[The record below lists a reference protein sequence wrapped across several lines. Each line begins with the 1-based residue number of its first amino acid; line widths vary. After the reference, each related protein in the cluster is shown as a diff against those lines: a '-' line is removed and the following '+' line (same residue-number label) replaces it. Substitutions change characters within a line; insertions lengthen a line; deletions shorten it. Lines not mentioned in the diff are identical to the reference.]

1 VSRVVKGAPAPAGR
15 AVPVGGDGVAIG
27 LLGCGTVGGAVVRLL
42 RANGEEILRRTGATL
57 RVARVA
63 VAHPERPRDLTF
75 EPGVLTG
82 DAAAVAADPAVDVVV
97 EVMGG
102 LEPARTLLLD
112 AIAHGKHV
120 VTANKQLIARHG
132 PELFAAAGRAGVD
145 LRLEA
150 SVGAGVPVIQ
160 MVKESL
166 AANRILELTG
176 ILNGTTNYILTKMAE
191 DGSEFGAALA
201 DAQRRGF
208 AEADPTDDV
217 EGHDAA
223 AKLAI
228 LATIAFHTPVHAD
241 QVYREGIARVSAQ
254 DIEYAAELGYAVK
267 LLAIAREHDGRVEAR
282 VHPAFLPRAHPL
294 AAIRNE
300 LNAVFV
306 RGDRAGEVMIVGRGA
321 GGDPTASAVVADL
334 VDVARNHRRGGHG
347 RVGWEAIEPRPLRP
361 MEDVETPFYL
371 LLHVSDRPGVFAR
384 IATVFGEE
392 GVSISAISQKSRGAT
407 ADIVMIT
414 HTAREGQMRKVL
426 ARVEAMDVVSA
437 VRNVIRVVDGE

>member
-1 VSRVVKGAPAPAGR
+1 MSGPAPDR
-15 AVPVGGDGVAIG
+15 PVSIG
-27 LLGCGTVGGAVVRLL
+27 LLGCGTVGSAVVRLL
-42 RANGEEILRRTGATL
+42 RKNGAEIARQTGAEL
-57 RVARVA
+57 RLSRVA
-63 VAHPERPRDLTF
+63 VARPDRARDLSF

-82 DAAAVAADPAVDVVV
+82 DPAAVVADPAIDVVV
-97 EVMGG
+97 EVVGG

-112 AIAHGKHV
+112 AIEHGKHI

-132 PELFAAAGRAGVD
+132 PELFAAAARAGVD

-160 MVKESL
+160 MLKESL
-166 AANRILELTG
+166 AANRITEVAG
-176 ILNGTTNYILTKMAE
+176 ILNGTTNYILTRMAE
-191 DGSEFGAALA
+191 DGSEFGDALA

-254 DIEYAAELGYAVK
+254 DIQYADELGYVLK
-267 LLAIAREHDGRVEAR
+267 LLAIAREHGGRVEAH

-306 RGDRAGEVMIVGRGA
+306 RGDAAGEVMIVGRGA

-334 VDVARNHRRGGHG
+334 VDVARSHRRGGHG
-347 RVGWEAIEPRPLRP
+347 RVGWDGLEARPLRP
-361 MEDVETPFYL
+361 MEEVETPFYL
-371 LLHVSDRPGVFAR
+371 LMQVTDRPGVFAR
-384 IATVFGEE
+384 IATIFGEE
-392 GVSISAISQKSRGAT
+392 GVSISAISQKSRGAD

-414 HTAREGQMRKVL
+414 HTAREGQMRRVL
-426 ARVEAMDVVSA
+426 ARIEALDVVGT
-437 VRNVIRVVDGE
+437 VRNVIRVVDGD

>member
-1 VSRVVKGAPAPAGR
+1 VNRPARGAPSPAEGPIS
-15 AVPVGGDGVAIG
+15 VG

-42 RANGEEILRRTGATL
+42 RANGPSIARRTGAEL
-57 RVARVA
+57 RLVRVA
-63 VAHPERPRDLTF
+63 VAHPDRDRGLTF
-75 EPGVLTG
+75 EPGVLTR
-82 DAAAVAADPAVDVVV
+82 DPAAVVADPAVDVVV
-97 EVMGG
+97 EVIGG
-102 LEPARTLLLD
+102 VEPARALLLD
-112 AIAHGKHV
+112 AIEHGKHV

-132 PELFAAAGRAGVD
+132 PELFAAAARAGVD

-160 MVKESL
+160 LLKESL
-166 AANRILELTG
+166 AANRVAEVTG
-176 ILNGTTNYILTKMAE
+176 ILNGTTNYILTRMAE
-191 DGSEFGAALA
+191 DGSEFGGALE

-241 QVYREGIARVSAQ
+241 QVYREGITRVSPQ
-254 DIEYAAELGYAVK
+254 DIRYAAELGYVLK
-267 LLAIAREHDGRVEAR
+267 LLAIAREDGGRVEAR

-300 LNAVFV
+300 VNAVFV
-306 RGDRAGEVMIVGRGA
+306 RGDAAGEVMIVGRGA

-334 VDVARNHRRGGHG
+334 VDIARNRRHGGHG
-347 RVGWEAIEPRPLRP
+347 RVGWEGFEARPLRP
-361 MEDVETPFYL
+361 MEEVETPFYL
-371 LLHVSDRPGVFAR
+371 LMQVTDRPGVFAR
-384 IATVFGEE
+384 IAAIFGEE
-392 GVSISAISQKSRGAT
+392 GVSISAISQKSRGAD

-414 HTAREGQMRKVL
+414 HTAREGQMRRVL
-426 ARVEAMDVVSA
+426 TRIEALDVVST
-437 VRNVIRVVDGE
+437 VRNVIRVADGE

>member
-1 VSRVVKGAPAPAGR
+1 MTADR
-15 AVPVGGDGVAIG
+15 PVGVG
-27 LLGCGTVGGAVVRLL
+27 LLGCGTVGSAVVRLL
-42 RANGEEILRRTGATL
+42 RKNGAEIARQTGAEL
-57 RVARVA
+57 RLARVA
-63 VAHPERPRDLTF
+63 VARLDRARDLTF
-75 EPGVLTG
+75 EPGVLTA
-82 DAAAVAADPAVDVVV
+82 DAAAVAADPGIDVVV
-97 EVMGG
+97 EVVGG

-112 AIAHGKHV
+112 AIEHGKHV

-132 PELFAAAGRAGVD
+132 PELFAAAARAGVD

-160 MVKESL
+160 MLKESL
-166 AANRILELTG
+166 AANRIAEVTG
-176 ILNGTTNYILTKMAE
+176 ILNGTTNYVLTRMAE
-191 DGSEFGAALA
+191 DGSEFGDALA

-228 LATIAFHTPVHAD
+228 LAMIAFHTPVHAD

-254 DIEYAAELGYAVK
+254 DIRYAAELGYVLK
-267 LLAIAREHDGRVEAR
+267 LLAIAREHDGRVEAH

-306 RGDRAGEVMIVGRGA
+306 RGDAAGEVMIVGRGA

-347 RVGWEAIEPRPLRP
+347 RVGWEAIEARPLRP
-361 MEDVETPFYL
+361 MEEVETPFYL
-371 LLHVSDRPGVFAR
+371 LMQVTDRPGVFAR
-384 IATVFGEE
+384 IATIFGEE
-392 GVSISAISQKSRGAT
+392 GISISAISQKSRGAD

-414 HTAREGQMRKVL
+414 HTAREGQMRRVL
-426 ARVEAMDVVSA
+426 TRIEALDVVGT

>member
-1 VSRVVKGAPAPAGR
+1 MSGTAAAGPVRV
-15 AVPVGGDGVAIG
+15 G
-27 LLGCGTVGGAVVRLL
+27 LLGCGTVGSAVVRLL
-42 RANGEEILRRTGATL
+42 QRNGAEITRRTGAEL
-57 RVARVA
+57 RLARVA
-63 VAHPERPRDLTF
+63 VARPEQPRDLTLAS
-75 EPGVLTG
+75 GVLTG
-82 DAAAVAADPAVDVVV
+82 DAAAVVADPTIDVVV
-97 EVMGG
+97 EVIGG
-102 LEPARTLLLD
+102 VEPARALLLD
-112 AIAHGKHV
+112 AIEHGKHI

-132 PELFAAAGRAGVD
+132 PELFTAAARAGVD

-160 MVKESL
+160 MLKESL
-166 AANRILELTG
+166 AGNRIAEVAG
-176 ILNGTTNYILTKMAE
+176 ILNGTTNYILTRMAE
-191 DGSEFGAALA
+191 DGSEFGDALA

-228 LATIAFHTPVHAD
+228 LAMIAFHTPVHAD
-241 QVYREGIARVSAQ
+241 LVYREGIARVSAQ
-254 DIEYAAELGYAVK
+254 DIQYAAELGYVLK
-267 LLAIAREHDGRVEAR
+267 LLAIAREHDGRVEAH

-294 AAIRNE
+294 AAVRNE

-306 RGDRAGEVMIVGRGA
+306 RGDAAGEVMIVGRGA

-347 RVGWEAIEPRPLRP
+347 RVGWDALDARPLRP
-361 MEDVETPFYL
+361 MEEVETPFYL
-371 LLHVSDRPGVFAR
+371 LMQVTDRPGVFAR
-384 IATVFGEE
+384 IAAIFGEE
-392 GVSISAISQKSRGAT
+392 GVSISAISQKSRGAD

-414 HTAREGQMRKVL
+414 HTAREGQMRRVL
-426 ARVEAMDVVSA
+426 ARIEALDVVGT

>member
-1 VSRVVKGAPAPAGR
+1 MN
-15 AVPVGGDGVAIG
+15 IG

-42 RANGEEILRRTGATL
+42 RTNGAEIERRTGAQL
-57 RVARVA
+57 RLARVA
-63 VAHPERPRDLTF
+63 VAHPERARNVTF
-75 EPGVLTG
+75 ERDVLTN
-82 DAAAVAADPAVDVVV
+82 DAAAVVADPGIDVVV
-97 EVMGG
+97 EAVGG

-112 AIAHGKHV
+112 AIEHGKHV
-120 VTANKQLIARHG
+120 ITANKQLVARHG
-132 PELFAAAGRAGVD
+132 PELFAAAARAGVD

-160 MVKESL
+160 MLKESL
-166 AANRILELTG
+166 AANRIAEVTG
-176 ILNGTTNYILTKMAE
+176 ILNGTTNYILTRMAE
-191 DGSEFGAALA
+191 DGSEFGDALA

-228 LATIAFHTPVHAD
+228 LATIAFHTPVRAD
-241 QVYREGIARVSAQ
+241 QVFREGISRVSTQ
-254 DIEYAAELGYAVK
+254 DIRYAAELGYVLK
-267 LLAIAREHDGRVEAR
+267 LLAIAREHDGRVEAH
-282 VHPAFLPRAHPL
+282 VHPAFIPRAHPL

-306 RGDRAGEVMIVGRGA
+306 RGDQAGEVMIVGRGA
-321 GGDPTASAVVADL
+321 GGGPTASAVVADL
-334 VDVARNHRRGGHG
+334 IDVARNHRRGLHG
-347 RVGWEAIEPRPLRP
+347 RVGWETLEPRPFRP
-361 MEDVETPFYL
+361 MEEVETPFYL
-371 LLHVSDRPGVFAR
+371 LMQVTDRPGVFAR
-384 IATVFGEE
+384 IATIFGEE
-392 GVSISAISQKSRGAT
+392 GVSISAISQKSRGAD

-426 ARVEAMDVVSA
+426 ARVEALDVVGT